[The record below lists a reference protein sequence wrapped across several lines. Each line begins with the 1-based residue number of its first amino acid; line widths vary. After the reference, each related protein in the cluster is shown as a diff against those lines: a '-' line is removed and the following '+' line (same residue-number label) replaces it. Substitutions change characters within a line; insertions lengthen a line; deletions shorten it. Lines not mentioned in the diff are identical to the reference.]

1 MAKKRKTQQL
11 QPKQDNAQ
19 YDQKDAVTLKD
30 QLGSDV
36 LEKLKLAKSSL
47 TKEIEDKEAE
57 RQAKLAFE
65 RKQKEKNM
73 SFEELLE
80 KYGDGGS
87 KF

>member
-1 MAKKRKTQQL
+1 MAKKRKTVQQSR
-11 QPKQDNAQ
+11 NESTQ
-19 YDQKDAVTLKD
+19 YDQKEAVTLKD

-47 TKEIEDKEAE
+47 TKEIEAKEAE
-57 RQAKLAFE
+57 RRAKLASL

-80 KYGDGGS
+80 KYGDSGS

>member
-1 MAKKRKTQQL
+1 MAKKRKTSQQ
-11 QPKQDNAQ
+11 QKNDNKQ
-19 YDQKDAVTLKD
+19 YDQKEAVTLKD

-36 LEKLKLAKSSL
+36 LEKLKLTKSSL
-47 TKEIEDKEAE
+47 TKEIEEKEAE
-57 RQAKLAFE
+57 RQAKLVFE

-80 KYGDGGS
+80 KYGDSGS

>member
-1 MAKKRKTQQL
+1 MAKKRKTQH
-11 QPKQDNAQ
+11 QPKNDNRQ
-19 YDQKDAVTLKD
+19 FDQKEAVTLKD

-47 TKEIEDKEAE
+47 TKQIEEKEAE

-80 KYGDGGS
+80 KFGDSGS

>member
-1 MAKKRKTQQL
+1 MAKKRKTGQQ
-11 QPKQDNAQ
+11 QKNDNKQF
-19 YDQKDAVTLKD
+19 DQKEAVTLKD

-36 LEKLKLAKSSL
+36 LEKLKLTKSSL
-47 TKEIEDKEAE
+47 TKEIEEKEAE

-73 SFEELLE
+73 CFEELLE
-80 KYGDGGS
+80 KYGDSGS

>member
-1 MAKKRKTQQL
+1 MAKKRKTGQQT
-11 QPKQDNAQ
+11 KSENTQ
-19 YDQKDAVTLKD
+19 YDQKEAVTLKD
-30 QLGSDV
+30 QLGLDV
-36 LEKLKLAKSSL
+36 LEKLKLTKSSL
-47 TKEIEDKEAE
+47 TKEIEEKEAE

-80 KYGDGGS
+80 KYGDSGS

>member
-1 MAKKRKTQQL
+1 MAKKRKTGQQ
-11 QPKQDNAQ
+11 QKNDNKQF
-19 YDQKDAVTLKD
+19 DQTEAVTLKD

-36 LEKLKLAKSSL
+36 LEKLKLTKSSL
-47 TKEIEDKEAE
+47 TKEIEEKEAE

-80 KYGDGGS
+80 KYGDSGS

>member
-1 MAKKRKTQQL
+1 MAKKRKTQH
-11 QPKQDNAQ
+11 QPKNDNRQ
-19 YDQKDAVTLKD
+19 FDQKEAVTLKD

-47 TKEIEDKEAE
+47 TKEIEEKEAE
-57 RQAKLAFE
+57 RQAKLASL

-80 KYGDGGS
+80 KYGDSGS

>member
-1 MAKKRKTQQL
+1 MAKKRKTQH
-11 QPKQDNAQ
+11 QPKNDNRQ
-19 YDQKDAVTLKD
+19 FDQKEAVTFKD

-47 TKEIEDKEAE
+47 TKQIEEKEAE

-80 KYGDGGS
+80 KYGDSGS

>member
-1 MAKKRKTQQL
+1 MAKKRKTQQ
-11 QPKQDNAQ
+11 QSKSTNSQF
-19 YDQKDAVTLKD
+19 DQKEAVTLKD

-36 LEKLKLAKSSL
+36 LEKLKLTKSSL
-47 TKEIEDKEAE
+47 TKEIEEKEAE

-80 KYGDGGS
+80 KYGDSGS

>member
-1 MAKKRKTQQL
+1 MAKKRKTGQQ
-11 QPKQDNAQ
+11 QKNDNKQF
-19 YDQKDAVTLKD
+19 DQKEAVTLKD

-36 LEKLKLAKSSL
+36 LEKLKLTKSSL
-47 TKEIEDKEAE
+47 TKEIEEKEAE

-80 KYGDGGS
+80 KYGDSGS

>member
-1 MAKKRKTQQL
+1 MAKKRKTQH
-11 QPKQDNAQ
+11 QPKNDNRQ
-19 YDQKDAVTLKD
+19 FDQKEAVTLKD

-47 TKEIEDKEAE
+47 TKQIEEKEAE

-80 KYGDGGS
+80 KYGDSGS

>member
-1 MAKKRKTQQL
+1 MARKRKAVQQS
-11 QPKQDNAQ
+11 KNETIQ
-19 YDQKDAVTLKD
+19 YDQKEAVTLKD

-47 TKEIEDKEAE
+47 TKEIEAKEAE
-57 RQAKLAFE
+57 RQAKLASL

-80 KYGDGGS
+80 KYGDSGS

>member
-1 MAKKRKTQQL
+1 MAKKRKTSQQ
-11 QPKQDNAQ
+11 QKNDNKQ
-19 YDQKDAVTLKD
+19 YDQKEAVTLKD

-36 LEKLKLAKSSL
+36 LEKLKLTKSSL
-47 TKEIEDKEAE
+47 TKEIEEKEAE
-57 RQAKLAFE
+57 RQARLALE

-80 KYGDGGS
+80 KYGDSGS

>member
-1 MAKKRKTQQL
+1 MAKKRKTQQ
-11 QPKQDNAQ
+11 QPSANAP
-19 YDQKDAVTLKD
+19 YEQKEAVTLKD
-30 QLGSDV
+30 QLGSDI

-47 TKEIEDKEAE
+47 TKEAEDKEAE
-57 RQAKLAFE
+57 RQAKAAFE
-65 RKQKEKNM
+65 KKQKEKNM